1 MFIEE
6 HPFESSN
13 YIQTSSGNIVS
24 RKATIARPQGLEIP
38 AGKVYVADNV
48 HIRSDLASVQLQKY
62 VYIDE
67 GAIIQPNSTI
77 TEPVKYIPISIGANT
92 YIGNGSIVEA
102 ACIGIGCEI
111 GKKCVLRARC
121 ILKDYV
127 KVLDDAVILPDM
139 VLPPFA
145 IVAGSPAKI
154 IGFRPESAVALAG
167 IEATGRYESLVPIK
181 I

>member
-1 MFIEE
+1 M
-6 HPFESSN
+6 
-13 YIQTSSGNIVS
+13 
-24 RKATIARPQGLEIP
+24 
-38 AGKVYVADNV
+38 
-48 HIRSDLASVQLQKY
+48 ASVQLQKY

-67 GAIIQPNSTI
+67 HAVIRPSCTISQPI
-77 TEPVKYIPISIGANT
+77 KYIPSSIGANT
-92 YIGNGSIVEA
+92 YVGKGSIIEA

-111 GKKCVLRARC
+111 GMNCVLQARC

-127 KVLDDAVILPDM
+127 KVLDDAFVLPDM

-154 IGFRPESAVALAG
+154 IGFRPESAVALAS

-181 I
+181 N